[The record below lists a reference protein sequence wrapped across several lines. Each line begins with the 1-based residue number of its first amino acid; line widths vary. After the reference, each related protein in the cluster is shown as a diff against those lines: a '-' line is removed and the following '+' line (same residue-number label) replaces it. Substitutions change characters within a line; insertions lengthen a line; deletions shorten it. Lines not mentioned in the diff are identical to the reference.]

1 MIKIAKEERVPAA
14 LILTIVLWLQSLMVG
29 KFCTLLSDPS
39 QEAWMRFMRNYHMSG
54 FDPISYGV
62 LRHWHMGYDV
72 LRHPLLAFMMWPLS
86 ELNLLL
92 RSLTGADCA
101 VPVMAALL
109 TVCSFAAFML
119 LWRTLRR
126 VVGVTAHVATLL
138 TLFFMSFAYIMLTVV
153 VADHFCLSLA
163 MLMLTLYRA
172 GTHLRSGT
180 RFGTGEAVALFAV
193 TAGITLSNGVA
204 VLMAVLYVNGRRAF
218 RPRFFLCA
226 VAVPSVLMLAL
237 GIGLAQVGRG
247 SSSASVGEAVSVMD
261 GTRAATDAAPDAAT
275 KSSGDAVEQQFKWT
289 RHNIPRTAVAVEN
302 LFGESLQLHRRHLL
316 GDVLSRRPV
325 IVEYSWKA
333 QYAVE
338 AFIVVLFVTGVF
350 AGRRQRFER
359 LLMGVFA
366 FNMLLHVGLGFAL
379 DEVHIMAAHWT
390 FVIPL
395 SVAWLFCLLKRRQ
408 TGAFAY
414 LLLFALLSAV
424 TLYLFAYHGYLLHRY
439 LTWPLCK

>member
-1 MIKIAKEERVPAA
+1 MIKISKEERVPAA
-14 LILTIVLWLQSLMVG
+14 LILLIVLCLQWLMVG
-29 KFCTLLSDPS
+29 KFCLLLSDPS
-39 QEAWMRFMRNYHMSG
+39 TEAWMRFMRNYHMSG
-54 FDPISYGV
+54 FDPISYDV

-86 ELNLLL
+86 ELNLLV
-92 RSLTGADCA
+92 RTLTGADCA
-101 VPVMAALL
+101 VPLMAALL
-109 TVCSFAAFML
+109 TVCAFAAFML
-119 LWRTLRR
+119 MWRTLRR

-172 GTHLRSGT
+172 GLHLRHGT
-180 RFGTGEAVALFAV
+180 RFGPGEAVALFAV
-193 TAGITLSNGVA
+193 TAGITLSNGVV
-204 VLMAVLYVNGRRAF
+204 VLMAVLYVNGRLAF

-237 GIGLAQVGRG
+237 GMGLARLNR
-247 SSSASVGEAVSVMD
+247 EA
-261 GTRAATDAAPDAAT
+261 
-275 KSSGDAVEQQFKWT
+275 AVEQQFKWT
-289 RHNIPRTAVAVEN
+289 RPQLQRTEVAVEN

-333 QYAVE
+333 QYGVE
-338 AFIVVLFVTGVF
+338 ALVVVLFVTGAF

-366 FNMLLHVGLGFAL
+366 FNMLLHMGLGFAL

-414 LLLFALLSAV
+414 LLLFALLCAV